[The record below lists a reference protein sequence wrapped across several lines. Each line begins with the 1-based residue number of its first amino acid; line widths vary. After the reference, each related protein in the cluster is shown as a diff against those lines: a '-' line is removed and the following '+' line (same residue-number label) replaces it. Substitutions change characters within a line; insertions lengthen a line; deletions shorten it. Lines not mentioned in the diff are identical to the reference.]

1 MIPVCCCCYPDS
13 SIKTKFEEISCCLTK
28 PFEPWIHTYCFK
40 ILPSAPTSS
49 VSTIKETRPVLKEE
63 LSDAAV
69 Q

>member
-13 SIKTKFEEISCCLTK
+13 SLKQKFEEISCCLTK

-40 ILPSAPTSS
+40 ILPPATASPA
-49 VSTIKETRPVLKEE
+49 STIKETKPVLKEE
-63 LSDAAV
+63 ISDAAV